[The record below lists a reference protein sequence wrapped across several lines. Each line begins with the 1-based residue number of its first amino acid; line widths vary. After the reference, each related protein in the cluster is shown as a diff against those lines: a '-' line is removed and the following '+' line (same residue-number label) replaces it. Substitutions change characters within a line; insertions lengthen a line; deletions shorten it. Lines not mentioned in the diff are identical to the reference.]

1 MSDVSSVVP
10 PHVRGTDL
18 LNLAEKRM
26 SWLQKREAVL
36 AGNVANANTP
46 DYTPK
51 DVSPFQGLV
60 NAEHATTLTRTN
72 PRHLTTAGGSVHAQ
86 KMGGLASLDGNK
98 VVLEDEMAKIADTSD
113 QQRFATTVYGRYMG
127 MYGMALGGSSQ

>member
-1 MSDVSSVVP
+1 MSDVSGVIPS
-10 PHVRGTDL
+10 HVRGTDL

-60 NAEHATTLTRTN
+60 DAEHTATLRRTN
-72 PRHLTTAGGSVHAQ
+72 PRHLAPAGGNVHAQ
-86 KMGGLASLDGNK
+86 KTGGLASLDGNK
-98 VVLEDEMAKIADTSD
+98 VVLEEEMAKIADTSD

-127 MYGMALGGSSQ
+127 MYGMALGGASQ